1 MLGLVLSAMLSLP
14 VEGSFPSLSGAVTWF
29 NSKPLTPAE
38 LRGKVVLV
46 EFWTY
51 TCVNWLRTL
60 PYERA
65 WAEKYKDQGLVVIG
79 VHTPEFSFEKD
90 LDNIQRAMR
99 EMNITFPVAVDSN
112 YAIWNAFD
120 NNYWPAMYFIDT
132 QGRIRH
138 HHYGEGGY
146 DESEHV
152 IQSLL
157 AEAGQK
163 KVPQGLVSVD
173 PRGLEVAADW
183 PDVQSPENYLGSERT
198 AGFVPN
204 ATTLRLNE
212 WTLAGDWSH
221 HKDAVVA
228 NKAGGTI
235 TYRFHAR
242 DVNLIMSPPARGTSV
257 RFRVLLDGKPPGDAH
272 GGDTNAQGYGAAG
285 EQGTYQLIRQHK
297 PIVERTFEIEFL
309 DPKVA
314 AYDFTFG

>member
-1 MLGLVLSAMLSLP
+1 MLTLP
-14 VEGSFPSLSGAVTWF
+14 VEGTFPSLGGAVTWF

-60 PYERA
+60 PYVRA
-65 WAEKYKDQGLVVIG
+65 WAEKYKGEGFVVVG

-99 EMNITFPVAVDSN
+99 AMDITYPVAVDSD

-120 NNYWPAMYFIDT
+120 NSYWPAMYFIDA

-138 HHYGEGGY
+138 HHYGEAGY
-146 DESEHV
+146 AESEHV
-152 IQSLL
+152 IQALL
-157 AEAGQK
+157 ADAGHK
-163 KVPQGLVSVD
+163 HVPAGLVSVE

-183 PDVQSPENYLGSERT
+183 PDVQSPENYLGAERT
-198 AGFVPN
+198 MGFVPN
-204 ATTLRLNE
+204 ASALRLNE
-212 WTLAGDWSH
+212 WTLAGDWEH
-221 HKDAVVA
+221 RKDAVVL
-228 NKAGGTI
+228 NKAGGRI

-272 GGDTNAQGYGAAG
+272 GGDTNAEGYGTAT
-285 EQGTYQLIRQHK
+285 EQGTYQLIRQRK
-297 PIVERTFEIEFL
+297 PIVEHTVEIEFL
-309 DPKVA
+309 DLGIAV
-314 AYDFTFG
+314 YDFTFG

>member
-1 MLGLVLSAMLSLP
+1 VFGLLLSAMLALP
-14 VEGSFPSLSGAVTWF
+14 VEGTFPSFDGAVTWF

-51 TCVNWLRTL
+51 TCVNWARTL

-65 WAEKYKDQGLVVIG
+65 WAEKYKDQGFVVVG

-90 LDNIQRAMR
+90 LDNIQRAIKALD
-99 EMNITFPVAVDSN
+99 ITFPVAVDSN
-112 YAIWNAFD
+112 YTIWNAFD
-120 NNYWPAMYFIDT
+120 NNYWPAMYFIDA

-138 HHYGEGGY
+138 HHYGEAGY

-152 IQSLL
+152 IQTLL
-157 AEAGQK
+157 ADAGDK
-163 KVPQGLVSVD
+163 HVPQGLVSVD

-198 AGFVPN
+198 TGFVPN
-204 ATTLRLNE
+204 ATALRLNE
-212 WTLAGDWSH
+212 WTLTGDWSH
-221 HKDAVVA
+221 HKDAVVL
-228 NKAGGTI
+228 NKTGGRI

-272 GGDTNAQGYGAAG
+272 GGDANAEGYGTAT
-285 EQGTYQLIRQHK
+285 EQGTYQLIRQRK

>member
-1 MLGLVLSAMLSLP
+1 M
-14 VEGSFPSLSGAVTWF
+14 
-29 NSKPLTPAE
+29 
-38 LRGKVVLV
+38 
-46 EFWTY
+46 
-51 TCVNWLRTL
+51 
-60 PYERA
+60 
-65 WAEKYKDQGLVVIG
+65 D
-79 VHTPEFSFEKD
+79 
-90 LDNIQRAMR
+90 
-99 EMNITFPVAVDSN
+99 ITFPVAVDSN

-120 NNYWPAMYFIDT
+120 NNYWPAMYFIDA

-138 HHYGEGGY
+138 HRYGEGGY

-157 AEAGQK
+157 AEAGHK

-183 PDVQSPENYLGSERT
+183 PDVRSPENYLGSERT
-198 AGFVPN
+198 TGFVPN

-242 DVNLIMSPPARGTSV
+242 DVSLIMSPPARGTSA

>member
-1 MLGLVLSAMLSLP
+1 MVALP
-14 VEGSFPSLSGAVTWF
+14 VEGTFPSLDGAVTWF
-29 NSKPLTPAE
+29 NSKPLRPAE

-60 PYERA
+60 PYVRA
-65 WAEKYKDQGLVVIG
+65 WSEKYKDEGLVVIG

-99 EMNITFPVAVDSN
+99 AMDIAYPVAVDSD

-120 NNYWPAMYFIDT
+120 NAYWPAMYFIDA

-138 HHYGEGGY
+138 HHYGEGDY

-152 IQSLL
+152 LQTLL
-157 AEAGQK
+157 ADAGQK
-163 KVPQGLVSVD
+163 HVSQGLVSVE

-183 PDVQSPENYLGSERT
+183 PDVQSPENYLGSART
-198 AGFVPN
+198 TGFVAR
-204 ATTLRLNE
+204 ATALGLNE
-212 WTLAGDWSH
+212 WTLAGEWTH
-221 HKDAVVA
+221 RTDAVVLD
-228 NKAGGTI
+228 KADGRI

-242 DVNLIMSPPARGTSV
+242 DVNLIMSPPARGSSV
-257 RFRVLLDGKPPGDAH
+257 RFRILLDGKPPGDAH
-272 GGDTNAQGYGAAG
+272 GADIDAAG
-285 EQGTYQLIRQHK
+285 NGTAREQGTYQLIRQHK
-297 PIVERTFEIEFL
+297 PIVDRTFEIEFF